1 MSFDEPQQVSYAK
14 KWVNLSWLELEA
26 FARLPQG
33 GCFIKHLGERYPAL
47 VKVQRVIL
55 DEIQAARNLAPKLP
69 APVLFRTTRTTARIS
84 SVPSSLAPNIV
95 EPDFSSRTRGLP
107 VQSKPTEVSELR
119 ADEERVLQ
127 LLSGEPVTMKA
138 LLQKLPN
145 LEYRTLLRVLHALE
159 SEGLI
164 QTARVANVD
173 GKGTVYYSSLR
184 STWLQSESV
193 EHRAMRGAITEAL
206 GILGPLHFEESQSDS
221 PDIGLEKTS
230 PKIALEIETGRKKM
244 AHEELN
250 EWARKVKERNLR
262 LGYARTVAVVA
273 NISVQHRYSEACA
286 KYGIELTTM
295 AGLLRYLDI
304 SEAEARL
311 WKALA

>member
-1 MSFDEPQQVSYAK
+1 
-14 KWVNLSWLELEA
+14 L
-26 FARLPQG
+26 
-33 GCFIKHLGERYPAL
+33 
-47 VKVQRVIL
+47 
-55 DEIQAARNLAPKLP
+55 
-69 APVLFRTTRTTARIS
+69 
-84 SVPSSLAPNIV
+84 
-95 EPDFSSRTRGLP
+95 
-107 VQSKPTEVSELR
+107 KPTEVSELR

-164 QTARVANVD
+164 QTVRVANVD

-184 STWLQSESV
+184 SSWLQSESV

-206 GILGPLHFEESQSDS
+206 GILGPLHFEQSQSDS

-250 EWARKVKERNLR
+250 EWARNVKERNLR

-286 KYGIELTTM
+286 KCGIELTTM

-304 SEAEARL
+304 GEAEARL